1 MTHSETDYDGD
12 ADDDSMN
19 DGHTSANAA
28 KEPTQKPPEI
38 ALKESSTPVVKTPP
52 QSAKM
57 DVNDYLITQQQ
68 RATAAKIKEQRQTTV
83 RDFFR
88 GTPQPSTSV
97 STKKETFLR
106 RIDNQA
112 NVHCSLKIHRIIQRE
127 QKLAKPMLLMQWKV
141 IFLHFIQHFFT
152 IHNHSI
158 DSNLLNDIL
167 ILKFI

>member
-1 MTHSETDYDGD
+1 MLMTHSETDYDGD

-68 RATAAKIKEQRQTTV
+68 RATAAKIKERRQTTGL
-83 RDFFR
+83 FP
-88 GTPQPSTSV
+88 GNATT
-97 STKKETFLR
+97 
-106 RIDNQA
+106 
-112 NVHCSLKIHRIIQRE
+112 VHIS
-127 QKLAKPMLLMQWKV
+127 
-141 IFLHFIQHFFT
+141 QHEKGNFFT
-152 IHNHSI
+152 PNRQSSKRPLFIEDTSNNPKRAKTGQTDAVDAMESNISSFHSTFFYN
-158 DSNLLNDIL
+158 SQSLNR
-167 ILKFI
+167 F